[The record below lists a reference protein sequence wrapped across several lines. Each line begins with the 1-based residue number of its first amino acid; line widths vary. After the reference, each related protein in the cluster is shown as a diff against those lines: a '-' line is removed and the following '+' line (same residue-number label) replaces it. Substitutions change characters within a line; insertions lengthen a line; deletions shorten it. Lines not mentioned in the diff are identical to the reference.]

1 MNEIS
6 PLDVVAMRNSSSGL
20 PSQVFSSGLSQNPN
34 FILKVPSRPCVLPPI
49 ISSHRPKVPDM
60 EPVSLEKE
68 MNCNPTG
75 HPYTSPV
82 IPQQH
87 NQLDSQQNQLG
98 TVGSHSFVHHA
109 SKISIPVSVM
119 QSSQLGCSQP
129 AFYGNFRKQSNQ
141 DSWSGYPFREVLDIS
156 ENAPQCSQRHLD
168 VASNGMVVEDFHDKQ
183 NDWQAWAEQLV
194 SYNDSLATSW
204 TDPLMDESIQDAGL
218 KAIYH
223 APKPATTDCVVHEMH
238 SQQHYTAL
246 SETQMGANSTVS
258 ETGVPNK
265 PRMRW
270 TPDIHENFLESVN
283 KLGGGDRAT
292 PKGILKLM
300 NVEGLTIYHVK
311 SHLQKYRMARHIPDT
326 VRGNSGKA
334 RNASDILPSLDM
346 KTGIQITEALQLQ
359 MEVQKQLHEQLE
371 VQRNLQMRI
380 EEQGRRLKKM
390 FEERQKKDPLFKA
403 PQASSGDPSC
413 QSSETILYATNL
425 EATKRKSESETSP
438 ISELVDGN
446 DSQMLRD
453 HNDSNSGEDE
463 KPCHKSSLI
472 SEGIESPPMK
482 RVKQMNNLDH

>member
-1 MNEIS
+1 
-6 PLDVVAMRNSSSGL
+6 
-20 PSQVFSSGLSQNPN
+20 
-34 FILKVPSRPCVLPPI
+34 
-49 ISSHRPKVPDM
+49 
-60 EPVSLEKE
+60 
-68 MNCNPTG
+68 
-75 HPYTSPV
+75 
-82 IPQQH
+82 
-87 NQLDSQQNQLG
+87 
-98 TVGSHSFVHHA
+98 
-109 SKISIPVSVM
+109 
-119 QSSQLGCSQP
+119 
-129 AFYGNFRKQSNQ
+129 
-141 DSWSGYPFREVLDIS
+141 
-156 ENAPQCSQRHLD
+156 
-168 VASNGMVVEDFHDKQ
+168 
-183 NDWQAWAEQLV
+183 
-194 SYNDSLATSW
+194 
-204 TDPLMDESIQDAGL
+204 
-218 KAIYH
+218 
-223 APKPATTDCVVHEMH
+223 
-238 SQQHYTAL
+238 
-246 SETQMGANSTVS
+246 
-258 ETGVPNK
+258 
-265 PRMRW
+265 
-270 TPDIHENFLESVN
+270 
-283 KLGGGDRAT
+283 
-292 PKGILKLM
+292 M

-326 VRGNSGKA
+326 VRGNSGKG